1 MSPALLVLAAIASSA
16 RVGLAERTPA
26 LMVVALPKG
35 AAPSTDLVRVADAT
49 FRAKTGLDVRPP
61 AQAGVD
67 AERLARCDGPA
78 RLACWVDAARSG
90 RERLAAIVAITV
102 LPVGDGRD
110 RLQLTL
116 IDTERAAQC
125 RAGPGVEGREA
136 REAIEDCI
144 WSRSARTQPTVVDAT
159 GLPTFFE
166 GSIDHELAPLLN
178 AMNEL
183 APFGRIE
190 ITIET
195 PQVELW
201 IDGTLRSTLAAGTTR
216 VEEVRPGRRVLAFR
230 RPGFTAETR
239 PIHVERS
246 RTATA
251 AITLLPLGASPV
263 ARRVLTYSGLTAAA
277 IGVSLGV
284 YAIVRANAVDD
295 ACLAADEDAPCTPL
309 GAPRFGLSTGDLPS
323 SDRDAVN
330 PGGISIPVVAAGI
343 GLMGAGWAIATWWLD
358 DDGGFPWVE
367 LLTGVGAGVA
377 GATAAAVLDSR

>member
-1 MSPALLVLAAIASSA
+1 AIDAFSVLDLCDA
-16 RVGLAERTPA
+16 R
-26 LMVVALPKG
+26 
-35 AAPSTDLVRVADAT
+35 
-49 FRAKTGLDVRPP
+49 
-61 AQAGVD
+61 
-67 AERLARCDGPA
+67 A
-78 RLACWVDAARSG
+78 RLH
-90 RERLAAIVAITV
+90 
-102 LPVGDGRD
+102 
-110 RLQLTL
+110 LTML
-116 IDTERAAQC
+116 DTHRGPHC
-125 RAGPGVEGREA
+125 GAG
-136 REAIEDCI
+136 
-144 WSRSARTQPTVVDAT
+144 
-159 GLPTFFE
+159 
-166 GSIDHELAPLLN
+166 
-178 AMNEL
+178 
-183 APFGRIE
+183 
-190 ITIET
+190 
-195 PQVELW
+195 
-201 IDGTLRSTLAAGTTR
+201 TR